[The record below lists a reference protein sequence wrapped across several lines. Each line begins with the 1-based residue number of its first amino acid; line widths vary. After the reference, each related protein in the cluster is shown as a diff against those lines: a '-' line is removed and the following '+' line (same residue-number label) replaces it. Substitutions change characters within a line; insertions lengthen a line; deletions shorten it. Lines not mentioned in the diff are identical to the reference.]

1 MPATL
6 ARRTYNGRHLSSDAL
21 MFENPEISIDELPQV
36 DTVNWLQMDE
46 KYARRKLA
54 DAAITFF
61 ILLIGIAVLRTIF
74 GIAFAEDGPDVNL
87 GWLWLVPFLV
97 SAPLFAWPIISVPK
111 KGYAVRDKDIIYKS
125 GVFWRT
131 VTAIP
136 FNRIQHVE
144 KSSTPLDRKFQLASL
159 QLFTA
164 GGAGGD
170 LTIHG
175 LSAKSAEKLRQFIL
189 EKIGSSIEQE

>member
-1 MPATL
+1 
-6 ARRTYNGRHLSSDAL
+6 
-21 MFENPEISIDELPQV
+21 MFENPEIPVDELPQI
-36 DTVNWLQMDE
+36 DTVTWLHMDE

-61 ILLIGIAVLRTIF
+61 ILLIGVTVLRTIF
-74 GIAFAEDGPDVNL
+74 GIAFAEDGLDINL
-87 GWLWLVPFLV
+87 GWMWLIPFLV
-97 SAPLFAWPIISVPK
+97 GVPLFVWPFISVPK

-159 QLFTA
+159 RLFTA
-164 GGAGGD
+164 GGSGGD
-170 LTIHG
+170 LNIHG
-175 LSAKSAEKLRQFIL
+175 LSAKTAEKLRKFIL
-189 EKIGSSIEQE
+189 DKIGSSIEQE